1 MSEPMSGV
9 SDPEA
14 PTADAFEQSLPVSEA
29 VGDQPPIEAV
39 LSTDLEAPEPDVIE
53 QHQPAP
59 PYEEDDWR

>member
-14 PTADAFEQSLPVSEA
+14 PTADAFEQSLPVSEE
-29 VGDQPPIEAV
+29 VGDQPPIEQA

-53 QHQPAP
+53 QHQPAA
-59 PYEEDDWR
+59 PYEEHDWR